1 MPMNYVLQKLDEL
14 RETTEKSERLNL
26 SFRVDTRKEI
36 CELKDRI
43 KLLEEKTSEVKQ
55 ESDNSKIA
63 NVKLTCDNSAFLQ
76 SLDEIEK
83 KVDTIQDKINQLI
96 NKREKR

>member
-1 MPMNYVLQKLDEL
+1 MPMN
-14 RETTEKSERLNL
+14 
-26 SFRVDTRKEI
+26 
-36 CELKDRI
+36 
-43 KLLEEKTSEVKQ
+43 
-55 ESDNSKIA
+55 
-63 NVKLTCDNSAFLQ
+63 Q